1 MSPDRP
7 SIDERLAAFE
17 RANRPPAAAP
27 TVASPAYGPAGGS
40 VVAYTS
46 PPLTWKQMGKF
57 FLGVALLLVVSIG
70 GWRFLRVSLQ
80 IGKLKSPDSAIR
92 VKAAS
97 ELGRFKSSRAV
108 DPLIAALND
117 TDPGVQK
124 GAAKALG
131 QIGDLRA
138 LEPLHAAMKG
148 AKDYDEVR
156 TACAEAMGSLG
167 PSALE
172 PLMAD
177 FKDKDLGGAAESG
190 LVQLGAPA
198 VDSLIATLSDADP
211 ALREQAAEM
220 LGEIKDPRAVPPLI
234 AALKDNTPPAK
245 APAEL
250 DASGVPLPHASEGAL
265 LRQYSAKAL
274 GEIKDS
280 RADQPLIAALK
291 DSDGNVRL
299 AAAKALGEMDD
310 TQSVTF
316 LLSALNSR
324 NTEVIAGAF
333 RFFIQRG
340 VPGSEDALIEALN
353 KSGDQYM
360 AEDMINSGNTKLHDA
375 ASEWASAHNYE
386 ITYMAGGG
394 STSWGGKK

>member
-7 SIDERLAAFE
+7 SVYERLAEIE

-27 TVASPAYGPAGGS
+27 TVASPAHGPAGGS

-80 IGKLKSPDSAIR
+80 IGKLKSPDAAIR

-177 FKDKDLGGAAESG
+177 LKDKDLGGAAGSG
-190 LVQLGAPA
+190 LAQLGEPA

-211 ALREQAAEM
+211 DLREQAAEL

-234 AALKDNTPPAK
+234 ATLKDNTPPAK

-250 DASGVPLPHASEGAL
+250 DANGVPLPHASEGAS

-280 RADQPLIAALK
+280 RADQPLIDALK

-299 AAAKALGEMDD
+299 AAARALGEMDD

-316 LLSALNSR
+316 LLSALSGH

-360 AEDMINSGNTKLHDA
+360 AEDMINSGNAKLHDA
-375 ASEWASAHNYE
+375 ASDWASAHNFE
-386 ITYMAGGG
+386 ITYMPGGG
-394 STSWGGKK
+394 STPWGGRK